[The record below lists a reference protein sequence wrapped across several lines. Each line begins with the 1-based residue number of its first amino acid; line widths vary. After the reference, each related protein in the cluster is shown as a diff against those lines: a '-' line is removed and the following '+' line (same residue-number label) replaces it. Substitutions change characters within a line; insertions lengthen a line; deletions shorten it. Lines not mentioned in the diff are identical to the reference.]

1 MVVVV
6 VEVVV
11 VVSVVVV
18 VAVVGGSGISSGG
31 GGGSSSSSS
40 SCSSWSITVQHS
52 ILYSAHDTKWRTP
65 SRSTLALTR
74 RFLLPLYPRK
84 CHFIHTT
91 PTAGH
96 FNENCR
102 R

>member
-18 VAVVGGSGISSGG
+18 VAVVGGSGISSG